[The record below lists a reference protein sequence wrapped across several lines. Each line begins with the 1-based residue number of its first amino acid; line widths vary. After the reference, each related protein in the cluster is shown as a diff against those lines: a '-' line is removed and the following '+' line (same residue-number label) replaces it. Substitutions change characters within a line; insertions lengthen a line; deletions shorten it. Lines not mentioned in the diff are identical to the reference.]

1 MPRDSFR
8 VLFVALLVSV
18 VGSHG
23 LFVDVGERTV
33 GQVSPKNWVWFVDGT
48 AVASVDTANRAT
60 PWLAMGHRI
69 PLNRATAEE
78 LQQVAGIGPVR
89 STEILRY
96 RSENGAFCSVSELDN
111 VRGIG
116 EKTVLKVA
124 PFLDVGVM
132 SGFSPATRP
141 AG

>member
-8 VLFVALLVSV
+8 VLLMALVLSVVLARGLLVGV
-18 VGSHG
+18 V
-23 LFVDVGERTV
+23 ERTV
-33 GQVSPKNWVWFVDGT
+33 GQVSASNWVWFVDGT

-60 PWLAMGHRI
+60 PWLAMGQRI

-89 STEILRY
+89 SADILRY
-96 RSENGAFCSVSELDN
+96 RTDNGAFCSVSDLDD
-111 VRGIG
+111 VKGIG
-116 EKTVLKVA
+116 VKTVRKVA

-132 SGFSPATRP
+132 SGFSPATHT